1 MNETD
6 ISSDSSPKDLVF
18 VAKSEFDS
26 NTLTAMFSTDF
37 LNAFKALLE
46 KKCVNGVCLP
56 RTEAAY
62 SLGLTPALKIL
73 DKKEDESLRDR
84 CTIDFKTA
92 CISLGITLGEKDK
105 IEGNLTEDQ
114 KSKLL
119 ILQEEK
125 AFDAYDIYKAKR
137 ANNLEKENILGI
149 IVNEGVV
156 PGYLLQK
163 GPGGGIAAATKSDDS
178 SSEKVVRTSVK
189 TPKFPEGFIETAI
202 AALNALLPSRKYIAS
217 PKPFAKRS
225 TITGRMAGLWHATHN
240 GEIKW
245 LGSEFETMLSAALTS
260 GIITGFKSE
269 RGAGKGFYRLSV
281 EELSKETPVVTEP
294 VSEKVVADTSIE
306 NVLPVVLDSIVQE
319 PAIEVMVDDGSLDL
333 SLKEDTND
341 LSAEISS
348 ITDPEFIEVEKE
360 ERPARPRSVDHKNKK
375 QKNSARAA

>member
-178 SSEKVVRTSVK
+178 SSEKV
-189 TPKFPEGFIETAI
+189 ETAI